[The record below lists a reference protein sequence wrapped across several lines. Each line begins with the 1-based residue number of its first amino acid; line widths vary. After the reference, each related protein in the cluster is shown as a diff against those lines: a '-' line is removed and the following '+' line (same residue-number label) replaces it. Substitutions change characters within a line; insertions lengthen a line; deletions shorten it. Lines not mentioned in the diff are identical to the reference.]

1 MIMTK
6 DDNTELKNRIKR
18 FNVDIN
24 GNFQFNFYMI
34 VNKVFP
40 FYWNK
45 ISELQITFDWNFK
58 NH

>member
-40 FYWNK
+40 FY
-45 ISELQITFDWNFK
+45 
-58 NH
+58 